1 VKFTRPDGAF
11 PTSSLSGAR
20 FTVVPSSVLCGS
32 NGRTH
37 IIPMVSRGVVARVPD
52 QNAGAGGAV
61 RAPKRKMARDGA
73 AVADDKSPMKCVT
86 PELVAANLLFFSF
99 RHCCRKIFPVVHR
112 NLTLSF
118 REPGYVFRSDMRSL
132 CKSWSTLTKDL
143 RRVYMKDP
151 DTASRT
157 WFGVFVSS
165 TAFPLWVKSVNAMA
179 HHRSV
184 SFAQPSHGRMV
195 VPIYRC
201 IENTF
206 STMHFT
212 PMPFHVQIEALYVM
226 MAQKS
231 LDLNTM
237 ILSCFH
243 LHVMGLKTNCDINVL
258 ALACNGESLT
268 SEQTLRYHSFCEFLL
283 DKIAPNDDANSKS
296 ALLHN
301 GYFKSIKIDEVL
313 TCCEFENGTSHASI
327 QKIYESMSQD
337 CFKRADQQSVYL
349 DLGVHKG
356 VVTYDLPESIRACID
371 IKQAAPGSNKL
382 VSDPYVC
389 GSSDALI
396 AQLFASQMTDE
407 AEAKRVSNQGIPFGP
422 PRTDKY
428 MKQNQHLASWWSVA
442 ATSGTRLPGKAPK
455 ITVLAFDVCHHSAT
469 RVLRRSVCVH

>member
-1 VKFTRPDGAF
+1 
-11 PTSSLSGAR
+11 
-20 FTVVPSSVLCGS
+20 VVPSSVLCGS
-32 NGRTH
+32 NGRTR
-37 IIPMVSRGVVARVPD
+37 MVPVVQSGVARGPD
-52 QNAGAGGAV
+52 PPAGAAGAARV
-61 RAPKRKMARDGA
+61 PKRKMARDGA

-143 RRVYMKDP
+143 RRVYMKDS

-184 SFAQPSHGRMV
+184 SFAQPSNGRMV
-195 VPIYRC
+195 VPIYQC
-201 IENTF
+201 IENMF
-206 STMHFT
+206 STMYFT

-237 ILSCFH
+237 ILSCFQ

-268 SEQTLRYHSFCEFLL
+268 SEQTLRYDSFCEFLL
-283 DKIAPNDDANSKS
+283 DKIVPADVTEKG
-296 ALLHN
+296 ALLHD
-301 GYFKSIKIDEVL
+301 GFFKPLKLEQVL
-313 TCCEFENGTSHASI
+313 ACCEFGDTTMHGDIEKIHAHRNQSVL
-327 QKIYESMSQD
+327 KNS
-337 CFKRADQQSVYL
+337 QSVYV
-349 DLGVHKG
+349 DLGVDGG
-356 VVTYDLPESIRACID
+356 VVTYDVPESIRACMD
-371 IKQAAPGSNKL
+371 IKKAAAGSNKL
-382 VSDPYVC
+382 VVDPYVC
-389 GSSDALI
+389 GSPETLI
-396 AQLFASQMTDE
+396 AQLFASQMTEE
-407 AEAKRVSNQGIPFGP
+407 AETLRVFNQGTG
-422 PRTDKY
+422 RDKC
-428 MKQNQHLASWWSVA
+428 MKQHQQLASWWSVA
-442 ATSGTRLPGKAPK
+442 ATSGTRLPGKSPK
-455 ITVLAFDVCHHSAT
+455 ITVLVFDVCRLAAHA
-469 RVLRRSVCVH
+469 LCAY